1 MGNPVYSPIT
11 ESIPQ
16 YEHKA
21 VLSYLSS
28 IQSIIS
34 FGLNIFRQKKNNRI
48 FDHLLIFL
56 YD

>member
-1 MGNPVYSPIT
+1 MRNPVYSPIT

-21 VLSYLSS
+21 VLSYPSS
-28 IQSIIS
+28 IQSVIS
-34 FGLNIFRQKKNNRI
+34 FGLNIFRQKNNRI